1 MFYDALYVSGIKSIN
16 YFIQGTNAMDVNGK
30 IDGIIPQDIITLNQ
44 NQYIQEEQT
53 FQQLEVTQSLE
64 VNGTISGKNLDEFL
78 SNPTLEQINE
88 IAASCS
94 FRDLIVIGPIFIE
107 ESLNGENLELILS
120 DVVYENSEGED
131 LIISAVKTF
140 KNLEVQGNVDI
151 KSGFLNDINLD
162 NVMLT
167 NVEQT
172 VDFQGP
178 IHGDIIFENLKVAGV
193 YDGINATELEQNAI
207 RTFGDQF
214 TESELVFVDKSHFH
228 ATGSFVRIEKTLND
242 IPVEEFLDQDTDN
255 VEMLA
260 GEVMFN
266 ELIVD
271 NLIVDGDVVGPG
283 ALNNVDLKELET
295 VHLSKSQPQIIN
307 VPVRIKNL
315 RTDDKFESQTIN
327 EMDMKKFK
335 YYINKLK
342 NYKDLL
348 MTGEMEI
355 DNLIVDGDVTIS
367 GLINGRSFQRIIDNV
382 IWLNRPNEINAN
394 LMFLD
399 EVVVEKLTV
408 DGTINK
414 KAFERFVKDVVSVN
428 DDNIHVAGEV
438 IFVKDLFVNGNLNT
452 NSVNNISFDDILM
465 RPLNGEEQLV
475 LKSLNLN
482 GSLIVNKLQ
491 VDQQLNNRRIDDLV
505 NSYYYDVVT
514 DTHVIMQQQQRI
526 IHFNAKEMSI
536 NSLSTE
542 LLNKMNVSCWM
553 SNLIRTDES
562 NIVITSNKRFQQNVV
577 FQNGVNVKFFRDIDL
592 KVLDT
597 IVLINE
603 PEIIN
608 IHGSVSFNGPTY
620 VQLIALQRDVHSQ
633 FISGIDTLEWR
644 RNAIPIDKN
653 FTLDGELRIEASKL
667 IASKLWTK
675 YLNGKP
681 MRELLTLHTDQL
693 FQRNVTV
700 DNIVVQNQVYVRGL
714 VNNLNLVHEKMNTV
728 MVRHSVE

>member
-1 MFYDALYVSGIKSIN
+1 
-16 YFIQGTNAMDVNGK
+16 MDVNGK
-30 IDGIIPQDIITLNQ
+30 LDGIIPQEIITLNQ

-78 SNPTLEQINE
+78 SNPTLEQTNE
-88 IAASCS
+88 VAASCS
-94 FRDLIVIGPIFIE
+94 FRDLIVNGPIFIE

-131 LIISAVKTF
+131 LFISAVKTF
-140 KNLEVQGNVDI
+140 KNLEVQGNVEI
-151 KSGFLNDINLD
+151 KSGYLNDINLD

-172 VDFQGP
+172 IDLKGP
-178 IHGDIIFENLKVAGV
+178 MNGDIIFENLKVSGV

-228 ATGSFVRIEKTLND
+228 ATGSFVRIENTLNG
-242 IPVEEFLDQDTDN
+242 IPVEEFLDQDTEN
-255 VEMLA
+255 IEMMA
-260 GEVMFN
+260 GEVQFN
-266 ELIVD
+266 DLIVD
-271 NLIVDGDVVGPG
+271 NLIANGDVVGPG
-283 ALNNVDLKELET
+283 ALNNVNLKELEV

-315 RTDDKFESQTIN
+315 RTDEKFESETIN
-327 EMDMKKFK
+327 QMEMKKFK
-335 YYINKLK
+335 NYINKVK

-355 DNLIVDGDVTIS
+355 DNLIVDGDVFIP
-367 GLINGRSFQRIIDNV
+367 GLINGRSFQRIIDNA
-382 IWLNRPNEINAN
+382 IWLNRPNDISTN
-394 LMFLD
+394 LKFLD
-399 EVVVEKLTV
+399 EVVIEKMIV
-408 DGTINK
+408 DGTVNK

-428 DDNIHVAGEV
+428 DDNIVVAGEV
-438 IFVKDLFVNGNLNT
+438 VFVKDLFVNGNLNT
-452 NSVNNISFDDILM
+452 KSVNNIPFDDILM
-465 RPLNGEEQLV
+465 SPENDEPLM

-482 GSLIVNKLQ
+482 GSLIVNKIQ
-491 VDQQLNNRRIDDLV
+491 IDQQLNNRRIGDLV
-505 NSYYYDVVT
+505 NSYYYDVGT
-514 DTHVIMQQQQRI
+514 DTHVIIHQQQQQQI
-526 IHFNAKEMSI
+526 VHFNAKEMSI
-536 NSLSTE
+536 NSMSTE
-542 LLNKMNVSCWM
+542 LLNKMNVTCWM

-577 FQNGVNVKFFRDIDL
+577 FQNGVHVKLFRDIDL
-592 KVLDT
+592 KVLNE

-603 PEIIN
+603 PDITN
-608 IHGSVSFNGPTY
+608 IHGSVSFDGPTY
-620 VQLIALQRDVHSQ
+620 VQLIALQTDVHSQ

-644 RNAIPIDKN
+644 RNAIPMNKN
-653 FTLDGELRIEASKL
+653 YTLDGELRMEASKL
-667 IASKLWTK
+667 ITTKLWTH

-681 MRELLTLHTDQL
+681 MRDLLTVHTDQS

-700 DNIVVQNQVYVRGL
+700 DNVVVRNQVHVHGL

-728 MVRHSVE
+728 MVR

>member
-1 MFYDALYVSGIKSIN
+1 
-16 YFIQGTNAMDVNGK
+16 MDVNGK
-30 IDGIIPQDIITLNQ
+30 LDGIIPQEIITLNQ

-78 SNPTLEQINE
+78 SNPTLEQTNE
-88 IAASCS
+88 IAAACS
-94 FRDLIVIGPIFIE
+94 FRDLIVNGPIFIE

-140 KNLEVQGNVDI
+140 KNLEVQENVDI
-151 KSGFLNDINLD
+151 KSGYLNDINLD

-172 VDFQGP
+172 VDLKGP
-178 IHGDIIFENLKVAGV
+178 MNGDIIFENLKVSGL

-228 ATGSFVRIEKTLND
+228 ATGSFVRIERTLNG
-242 IPVEEFLDQDTDN
+242 IPVEEFLDQDTEN
-255 VEMLA
+255 IEMLA
-260 GEVMFN
+260 GEVQFN

-271 NLIVDGDVVGPG
+271 NLIANDDVVGPG
-283 ALNNVDLKELET
+283 ALNNVNLKELEV

-315 RTDDKFESQTIN
+315 RTDEKFESQTIN
-327 EMDMKKFK
+327 EMEMKKFK
-335 YYINKLK
+335 NYINKVK

-355 DNLIVDGDVTIS
+355 DNLIVDGDVFIS
-367 GLINGRSFQRIIDNV
+367 GLINGRSFQRIIDNA
-382 IWLNRPNEINAN
+382 IWLNKPNYISTN
-394 LMFLD
+394 LKFLD
-399 EVVVEKLTV
+399 EVVIEKV
-408 DGTINK
+408 IADGTVNK

-428 DDNIHVAGEV
+428 DNNIVVAGEV
-438 IFVKDLFVNGNLNT
+438 VFVKDLFVNGYLYT
-452 NSVNNISFDDILM
+452 KSVNNIPFGDILM
-465 RPLNGEEQLV
+465 NPENDEPLM

-491 VDQQLNNRRIDDLV
+491 IDKQLNNRRIDELV
-505 NSYYYDVVT
+505 NSYYYNVET
-514 DTHVIMQQQQRI
+514 DTHVIIQQQQRI
-526 IHFNAKEMSI
+526 VHFNAKEMSI

-542 LLNKMNVSCWM
+542 LLNKMNVTCWM

-577 FQNGVNVKFFRDIDL
+577 FQNGVNVKLFREIDL
-592 KVLDT
+592 KVLNE

-603 PEIIN
+603 PDITN
-608 IHGSVSFNGPTY
+608 IHGSVSFDGPTY
-620 VQLIALQRDVHSQ
+620 VQLIALQTDVHSQ

-644 RNAIPIDKN
+644 RNAIPINKN
-653 FTLDGELRIEASKL
+653 FTLDGELRMEANKF
-667 IASKLWTK
+667 IATKLWTQ

-681 MRELLTLHTDQL
+681 MRDLLTLHTDQS

-700 DNIVVQNQVYVRGL
+700 DNVVMRNQVHVHGL
-714 VNNLNLVHEKMNTV
+714 VNNLNLLHEKMNTV
-728 MVRHSVE
+728 MVR